1 MRQRGRGPETA
12 GGIRMGD
19 AGIVWDAFLCGVDK
33 WTDHWGDPLLSGSIF
48 MLSYGVAALMIFRAA
63 REVTSR
69 ERGYWRLCGVLF
81 VFQAVNTHLDLHA
94 LPGTF
99 GRCLAH
105 AQGWYQ
111 DRLEVQIAFLAAV
124 AAIMA
129 LILLIVL
136 ITFFRDIFSYFLLTL
151 GVATALGFTVVKGIS
166 YHGFEQ
172 YYGGHLGPFRTADFI
187 EYSGIVLAFLAA
199 LIRLRKIRLYE
210 T

>member
-1 MRQRGRGPETA
+1 
-12 GGIRMGD
+12 MGD
-19 AGIVWDAFLCGVDK
+19 AGIVWDAFLCGVDR
-33 WTDHWGDPLLSGSIF
+33 WTNLWGDPLLRGSIF

-81 VFQAVNTHLDLHA
+81 VFQVVNQHLDLHA

-99 GRCLAH
+99 GRCLAL

-111 DRLEVQIAFLAAV
+111 HRLEVQSAFLAAV

-151 GVATALGFTVVKGIS
+151 GVATALGFTVVKGIG
-166 YHGFEQ
+166 HDGFEQ

-199 LIRLRKIRLYE
+199 LIRLRKIRLEYG
-210 T
+210 

>member
-1 MRQRGRGPETA
+1 
-12 GGIRMGD
+12 MGD

-81 VFQAVNTHLDLHA
+81 VFQVVNTHLDLHA
-94 LPGTF
+94 LPGKF
-99 GRCLAH
+99 GRCLAY

-111 DRLEVQIAFLAAV
+111 YHREVQIAFLAAVAAIMALMAAV

-136 ITFFRDIFSYFLLTL
+136 ITFFREIFSYFLLTL
-151 GVATALGFTVVKGIS
+151 GVATALGITVVKGIS

-172 YYGGHLGPFRTADFI
+172 YYGGHLGPFRTAAVI

-199 LIRLRKIRLYE
+199 LIRLRKIRLEYG
-210 T
+210 